1 MTETSTG
8 RTSPSTV
15 LGAILAKCAEEAGGV
30 RPLARLIGVSHLTV
44 YRLMAATH
52 QPGRHVRRA
61 LAAYLNV
68 SPAEVA
74 EWALTAEALQVE
86 R

>member
-1 MTETSTG
+1 MT
-8 RTSPSTV
+8 RTTKPLLGGV
-15 LGAILAKCAEEAGGV
+15 LLTCATEAGGI
-30 RPLARLIGVSHLTV
+30 RPLARLVGVSHLTL
-44 YRLMAATH
+44 YRLMAGTH

-68 SPAEVA
+68 TPEEVA
-74 EWALTAEALQVE
+74 EWAGTVEALQRE